1 MISNA
6 FQVAP
11 DIATQNEP
19 AIAALMVATLCRELA
34 PDVPPPPPPPVK
46 TAKPKATA
54 DIMRARI
61 EAIKTLAETGMTTMP
76 IALELGLP
84 AQTVRHAARVGGL
97 ELTNRIQ
104 QHKNR
109 IEYVQ
114 RNMDDPNIE
123 IARALGIAVRTVS
136 KMKSEVRKAARAE
149 GCAA

>member
-19 AIAALMVATLCRELA
+19 AIAALMVATRCRELA
-34 PDVPPPPPPPVK
+34 QDVPSPPPPPPVK

-54 DIMRARI
+54 DIMSARI

-76 IALELGLP
+76 IALKLGIP
-84 AQTVRHAARVGGL
+84 AHTVRHAARVGGV

-149 GCAA
+149 GE

>member
-19 AIAALMVATLCRELA
+19 AIAALMVATRCRELA
-34 PDVPPPPPPPVK
+34 PHVPPPQPPRPPVK
-46 TAKPKATA
+46 TAKPKATEK
-54 DIMRARI
+54 IMRARI

-76 IALELGLP
+76 IALKLGLP

-114 RNMDDPNIE
+114 RNMDDLNIE

-136 KMKSEVRKAARAE
+136 KMKSEVRKSARAE
-149 GCAA
+149 GE

>member
-19 AIAALMVATLCRELA
+19 AIAALMVATRCRELA
-34 PDVPPPPPPPVK
+34 QDVPSPPPPPPVK
-46 TAKPKATA
+46 TAKPKATEK
-54 DIMRARI
+54 IMRARI
-61 EAIKTLAETGMTTMP
+61 EAIRTLAETGMTTMP
-76 IALELGLP
+76 IALKLGLP

-114 RNMDDPNIE
+114 RNMDDLNIE

-136 KMKSEVRKAARAE
+136 KMKSEVRKSARAE
-149 GCAA
+149 GE

>member
-19 AIAALMVATLCRELA
+19 AIAALMVATRCRELA
-34 PDVPPPPPPPVK
+34 PYVPPPPPPPVK
-46 TAKPKATA
+46 TAEPKATA

-61 EAIKTLAETGMTTMP
+61 AAIKTLAETGMTLMP
-76 IALELGLP
+76 IAMKLALP
-84 AQTVRHAARVGGL
+84 AHTVRHAARVGGL
-97 ELTNRIQ
+97 DLTNRIQ

-109 IEYVQ
+109 IEYVR

-123 IARALGIAVRTVS
+123 IAKVLGIAVKTVS
-136 KMKSEVRKAARAE
+136 KMKSDVRKADRAE
-149 GCAA
+149 VE